1 VAKAD
6 EEIGEV
12 GDGGVSPGLSTRLQD
27 IPGVASVAV
36 DLTES
41 GGGINIRLEPDADEV
56 EVMEKVRALLV
67 AYGVRTSHA
76 PKLRLGRQPRHVE
89 GPLPVDI
96 QITPIKGGA
105 RVEVASKV
113 IRSFR
118 IVAPTPMAIAQ
129 GVADA
134 WCQVIGKIP
143 IEVAKVEIEGDVWL
157 TVVTTDGTKQSSGAA
172 DITAGW
178 QEALGRAVGRALG
191 VVDSEVG
198 TEAMAVN
205 S

>member
-1 VAKAD
+1 M
-6 EEIGEV
+6 GEL
-12 GDGGVSPGLSTRLQD
+12 GMSPGLATRLQD

-36 DLTES
+36 DLTDS
-41 GGGINIRLEPDADEV
+41 GGGINIRLEPDADEF
-56 EVMEKVRALLV
+56 EVMEKVRTLLV
-67 AYGVRTSHA
+67 AYGVRSPHA
-76 PKLRLGRQPRHVE
+76 PKLRLGREPRHVE

-118 IVAPTPMAIAQ
+118 VVAPTPLAIAQ
-129 GVADA
+129 GLADA

-143 IEVAKVEIEGDVWL
+143 IEVVSVGVEGDVWL
-157 TVVTTDGTKQSSGAA
+157 TVVTSDGVADSTGVA

-191 VVDSEVG
+191 VVDSPMS
-198 TEAMAVN
+198 TEALVVN

>member
-1 VAKAD
+1 M
-6 EEIGEV
+6 
-12 GDGGVSPGLSTRLQD
+12 SPGLSTRLQD

-36 DLTES
+36 DLTDS
-41 GGGINIRLEPDADEV
+41 GGGINIRLDSDADEV
-56 EVMEKVRALLV
+56 EVMEKVSALLV
-67 AYGVRTSHA
+67 AYGVRTQHA

-143 IEVAKVEIEGDVWL
+143 IEVVKVEMEGEWL
-157 TVVTTDGTKQSSGAA
+157 TVVSTDGSKQSRGAA

-178 QEALGRAVGRALG
+178 QEALGRAVGRAIG

-198 TEAMAVN
+198 TEALAVN